1 MNPKGL
7 YESCVNL
14 FRTKLKTFY
23 CYKKR
28 IKHILQREPPRRR
41 QPLQRTKANS
51 PKCPLFEGST
61 VYTKR
66 LLKKEV
72 KL

>member
-1 MNPKGL
+1 MNPKEL

-28 IKHILQREPPRRR
+28 IKHILQREPPRRG
-41 QPLQRTKANS
+41 QPLYKGQKQIPQS
-51 PKCPLFEGST
+51 VHSSKVPLYILNGC
-61 VYTKR
+61 
-66 LLKKEV
+66 
-72 KL
+72 